1 MWSKCLTRD
10 LCILVSDCHCWL
22 ATKCALRNLTYS
34 KVCLMRFKAP
44 AGNTFQAIW
53 LAGGH
58 VIRTNAFMNCS
69 VIQYAIML
77 GTWYTQYS
85 STEKY
90 TYMTT
95 TIIGVSLS
103 EPYIDHDNG
112 PCTQKIMLSIYVPMY
127 VSFSPCLSHPGSWDP
142 CMPWNAIRHI
152 DMLMCVYNCTQLN
165 SKDDW
170 TTRVCHQDWSAN
182 R

>member
-1 MWSKCLTRD
+1 MPN
-10 LCILVSDCHCWL
+10 CHCWL
-22 ATKCALRNLTYS
+22 ATKCALRNLTHD
-34 KVCLMRFKAP
+34 KVCFMWFKAQ

-103 EPYIDHDNG
+103 EPHIDHNNG
-112 PCTQKIMLSIYVPMY
+112 PCARNNAIYLSIYV
-127 VSFSPCLSHPGSWDP
+127 SFTPCLSHPGSRDP
-142 CMPWNAIRHI
+142 CTPWNAPCHSVY
-152 DMLMCVYNCTQLN
+152 MLTCVYNCTQLN

-170 TTRVCHQDWSAN
+170 TTRVCRQDWSAD